1 MSRPTLDQVNA
12 APAEVADAARYVRR
26 SLDLDALAEQL
37 DAGSA
42 PRVDVRILLQALDQ
56 LDALERVHR
65 APICTPV

>member
-12 APAEVADAARYVRR
+12 ARAEVADAARYVRR

-65 APICTPV
+65 APICTTV